1 MKKKE
6 HIISKLNIFHFIK
19 SQCRTKVHNYFVLS
33 EKRKT
38 SVFSKNLRPG
48 LGNLMAQL
56 VVCVQSFKVLLSKG
70 NVLTVLGHDPK
81 KLIGQSILNITGAR
95 SNPQTLQQAIEGTHR
110 SKVQLI
116 LYDACGGERRL
127 IVSCCISNDSCA
139 ECQLTV
145 YPSEA
150 IMLHDAFSDCLCAS
164 ALVSAE
170 NPHPIHM
177 ANELFCNHFEC
188 IRSEILGRPL
198 HLFGLRCLGCG
209 TFDEWLDFLSIA
221 LDGRVARKTN
231 VTMPFFRCEVS
242 VTIVPVVEA
251 PNGGIRHLLLTIG
264 AQTSRGYAGQ
274 LTDGC
279 LQQNASRE
287 SGLRTRRPPHLLDS
301 KRKTTANDSHLSDA
315 GPRLHKSGPAIF
327 PRRKAGSI
335 RDSTLAA
342 PVVVTEEL
350 VAALAHLPLSHAAA
364 TVGVSPTAFKKAC
377 RRLGVI
383 RWAYKRFR
391 PLNTTP
397 RAAEGN
403 LVSSGEDQ
411 AETVPSVDEQQA
423 GGSDGWSMPDVWK
436 SAGWDGQLTGPK
448 IGSPAADAGL
458 DAGAGDDAFVGPGS
472 TRGLPDA
479 AGLGT
484 RPPSMGSEGWDAEAA
499 GDDLVRDLLCIPWP
513 PDEEVGACSEE

>member
-1 MKKKE
+1 
-6 HIISKLNIFHFIK
+6 
-19 SQCRTKVHNYFVLS
+19 
-33 EKRKT
+33 
-38 SVFSKNLRPG
+38 
-48 LGNLMAQL
+48 MAQL

-110 SKVQLI
+110 NKVQLI

-231 VTMPFFRCEVS
+231 VTMPSFRCVVS
-242 VTIVPVVEA
+242 LTIVPVVEA
-251 PNGGIRHLLLTIG
+251 PNGRIRHLLLTIG
-264 AQTSRGYAGQ
+264 AQTRRGCAGQ
-274 LTDGC
+274 PADDC
-279 LQQNASRE
+279 LPQNASRE
-287 SGLRTRRPPHLLDS
+287 SGLRTRRPPHLLDR
-301 KRKTTANDSHLSDA
+301 KRKTTADDSHLQDGSH
-315 GPRLHKSGPAIF
+315 LHKSGPAIF

-335 RDSTLAA
+335 RDRTLAA

-377 RRLGVI
+377 RKLGVS

-391 PLNTTP
+391 PLYTTP

-403 LVSSGEDQ
+403 LVSSGDDQ
-411 AETVPSVDEQQA
+411 AWTVPSDDEQQA
-423 GGSDGWSMPDVWK
+423 VGSDGRSLTDVWK
-436 SAGWDGQLTGPK
+436 SAGWDSQHEEFK
-448 IGSPAADAGL
+448 IGGPAADIGP
-458 DAGAGDDAFVGPGS
+458 DAGVGDDAFVGAGS
-472 TRGLPDA
+472 ARGLPDA

-513 PDEEVGACSEE
+513 HNEEVGACRAE